1 MTNKQAVISQK
12 RRFSMVWI
20 VPIVAV
26 ILGGWMVVHNYRT
39 RGPVIT
45 IQFASAE
52 GIVADKTHIKALSVD
67 VGVVQSVEINPK
79 FDGVLVRA
87 QVKKEISELLR
98 SDSQFWVVR
107 PRVGASGISGLSTLL
122 SGAYIE
128 LSPGS
133 SDRPQRDFIGLN
145 DIPPTPANTPGVH
158 LTLISDEN
166 ASLNSGEPV
175 LYRGFQVGRV
185 EKTVFD
191 TTSRQV
197 RSDIFV
203 DAPYNDLITT
213 NTRFW
218 NASGLSINMD
228 SAGVRVASESLETLL
243 VGGVAFALPEGST
256 GGDEVTNGEEFM
268 LYPDQASI
276 HSAHFNFSR
285 DYLLLFNSS
294 VRGLLPG
301 APVTFRGLEIGQVVG
316 ISFDYLP
323 NGNATMD
330 NDSVPIPVLIRLTPA
345 SLTGDDSQQMVDKLQ
360 KHISDGITTGLRA
373 SLKTGNLLTG
383 NLYVSL
389 DFVENPSQPG
399 PATMGDY
406 PLIPTVSGGFDQ
418 IQSKVSQLLDKF
430 NDLAL
435 QQTVDDAGHT
445 LRQIGT
451 AANSAEQAVG
461 HLDRVLAGDALQQLP
476 SELAETLQQLR
487 SSLGAVA
494 GDFSADSPLYRQLGH
509 SLDQLQQTLHSVE
522 QLTNQLGSQPS
533 SLIFSDPQPA
543 DLPPAE
549 LSLEVNR

>member
-1 MTNKQAVISQK
+1 MTNKQAVVSQK

-26 ILGGWMVVHNYRT
+26 LLGGWMVVHNYRT

-67 VGVVQSVEINPK
+67 VGVVQSVEINPQ

-87 QVKKEISELLR
+87 QVKKEISPLLR

-107 PRVGASGISGLSTLL
+107 PRIGASGISGLSTLL

-133 SDRPQRDFIGLN
+133 SDQLQRDFIGLN

-158 LTLISDEN
+158 LTLISDES

-185 EKTVFD
+185 EKTEFD
-191 TTSRQV
+191 TASRQV

-213 NTRFW
+213 TTRFW
-218 NASGLSINMD
+218 NASGLSINVD
-228 SAGVRVASESLETLL
+228 AEGVRVTSESLETLL
-243 VGGVAFALPEGST
+243 VGGVAFALPDGT
-256 GGDEVTNGEEFM
+256 NAGQAVNNGDAFK
-268 LYPDQASI
+268 LYPDESSI
-276 HSAHFNFSR
+276 HTANFSYSS

-294 VRGLLPG
+294 VHGLLPG

-323 NGNATMD
+323 NGSVAID
-330 NDSVPIPVLIRLTPA
+330 NDSAPVPVLVRLTPA
-345 SLTGDDSQQMVDKLQ
+345 ALTGDNSAQMVEILQ
-360 KHISDGITTGLRA
+360 QRIDDGIASGLRA

-383 NLYVSL
+383 SLYVSL
-389 DFVENPSQPG
+389 DFFEHPD
-399 PATMGDY
+399 PAGDKNMGDY
-406 PLIPTVSGGFDQ
+406 PLIPTVSGSFDQ
-418 IQSKVSQLLDKF
+418 IQTKVSLLLDKF

-435 QQTVDDAGHT
+435 QQTVDDAGQT
-445 LRQIGT
+445 LRQVGT
-451 AANSAEQAVG
+451 AAGRAEQA
-461 HLDRVLAGDALQQLP
+461 LAQIDTLLAADAIQQLP
-476 SELAETLQQLR
+476 TELGHTLLQLR
-487 SSLGAVA
+487 RSLGTVT
-494 GDFSADSPLYRQLGH
+494 GDFSAGSPLYRQLGH

-522 QLTNQLGSQPS
+522 QLTTQLDTQPS
-533 SLIFSDPQPA
+533 KLMFSAPQPV
-543 DLPPAE
+543 DPPP
-549 LSLEVNR
+549 EVSR